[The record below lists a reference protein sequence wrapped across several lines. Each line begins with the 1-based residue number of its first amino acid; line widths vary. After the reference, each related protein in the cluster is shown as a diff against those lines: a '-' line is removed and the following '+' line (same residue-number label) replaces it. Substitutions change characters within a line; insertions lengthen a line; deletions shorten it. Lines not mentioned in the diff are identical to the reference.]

1 MKEVVYIKS
10 ARVGR
15 ALTIPFRQSKV
26 QWRSSTNEQICTDSK
41 ISLST
46 LLSIQLIDRHLKS
59 SQRQTINSFYVQ
71 PYTWTYFSDFNF
83 SEKCSMFNFSIQTFT
98 WKYVLV
104 QQCFNRWVN
113 FNEDCIFSLN
123 KLILYLNPTLIR
135 LFDIDSLIW
144 ERWRLLWCCV
154 KMCVSVT
161 HLMLELWSV
170 AVGMC
175 CSVELFNFA
184 QLL

>member
-1 MKEVVYIKS
+1 M
-10 ARVGR
+10 
-15 ALTIPFRQSKV
+15 SK
-26 QWRSSTNEQICTDSK
+26 
-41 ISLST
+41 
-46 LLSIQLIDRHLKS
+46 
-59 SQRQTINSFYVQ
+59 YVQ
-71 PYTWTYFSDFNF
+71 TQKFPCQPYYRFNWSIVTSSLKDRPSILFTFSLILELIFLFNF
-83 SEKCSMFNFSIQTFT
+83 SEKYSMFNFSFQTFT

>member
-1 MKEVVYIKS
+1 MYRLNNFLVNLIIDS
-10 ARVGR
+10 
-15 ALTIPFRQSKV
+15 ID
-26 QWRSSTNEQICTDSK
+26 RSSPQVFSKTDHQF
-41 ISLST
+41 LLRST
-46 LLSIQLIDRHLKS
+46 LYLNLFFWSIFLK
-59 SQRQTINSFYVQ
+59 NVL
-71 PYTWTYFSDFNF
+71 
-83 SEKCSMFNFSIQTFT
+83 CSILVSKLLPENMFLCQSASAGESI
-98 WKYVLV
+98 L
-104 QQCFNRWVN
+104 